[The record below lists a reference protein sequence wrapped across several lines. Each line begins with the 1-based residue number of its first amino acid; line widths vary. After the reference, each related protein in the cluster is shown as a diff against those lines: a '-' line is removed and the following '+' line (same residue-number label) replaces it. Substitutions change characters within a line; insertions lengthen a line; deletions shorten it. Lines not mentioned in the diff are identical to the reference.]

1 MNTFLITFGVF
12 LSVIAAMSIGYIIQ
26 KKVVKGSCG
35 GLGAVGIDKVCNCPE
50 PCDARKKREAREA
63 YREEKLAERQQKEAS
78 WNKDRIA

>member
-12 LSVIAAMSIGYIIQ
+12 LTVITAMSIGYIVQ

-63 YREEKLAERQQKEAS
+63 LRVEKLAERQQKEVA

>member
-1 MNTFLITFGVF
+1 MTTFLLAFGAFMLVI
-12 LSVIAAMSIGYIIQ
+12 LLMSVGYIFQ

-63 YREEKLAERQQKEAS
+63 ARAQKLAEWES
-78 WNKDRIA
+78 NKIV